1 MGGQLSKATGL
12 CPVAMSRGV
21 IGEAGLVHMGC
32 CHELVLLSLNSS
44 NRFYSDTNLE
54 ENYTIYNTHEICGI
68 ALDVTNI
75 TS

>member
-1 MGGQLSKATGL
+1 
-12 CPVAMSRGV
+12 
-21 IGEAGLVHMGC
+21 MGC
-32 CHELVLLSLNSS
+32 FHELVLLSLNSS